1 MNVIRVNTKEIRLSG
16 EEMATLR
23 KTANILDSFNDET
36 NNNTIAGEIHD
47 LLSDFLDEDVPDGV
61 YRVDLEDGEF

>member
-1 MNVIRVNTKEIRLSG
+1 MNVIRVNTKEIRLSE

-23 KTANILDSFNDET
+23 KALKILDAFTDAAGSTYGEDAKECLESFLN
-36 NNNTIAGEIHD
+36 
-47 LLSDFLDEDVPDGV
+47 EDVPGGV